1 MVSSEHSLL
10 RKIAMPATFVRH
22 FAALKDPRVE
32 RTRRHPLLS
41 LLVIA
46 LCAVVCGAEGWED
59 MEAFAKAKEDWLR
72 ERLGLALPYGIPHH
86 DTFRR
91 VFARLDPEHFRQC
104 FIAWTAALQEQ
115 TQGQVVACDG
125 KALRHSF
132 DTALGQEAIH
142 MVSAWAAASR
152 LVLGQLKVDAKTNEI
167 TALPALLSLLDIT
180 GCIVTTD
187 AMGCQKAIA
196 AQVVAQKGDYVL
208 ALKDN
213 HPRLH
218 DEVRRLFEWA
228 SGDGAEQ
235 VPSDF
240 YERRSYGHGRQ
251 EVRRCWS
258 IGDLSWL
265 DESDEPGRWQGLRSV
280 ARVEC
285 ERRIGEKVSV
295 ETRYFLCSLASD
307 ARQTLGATR
316 RHWGIENRV
325 HWVLDV
331 VFHEDACRIRRD
343 HAPEN
348 FVTLRHLAL
357 NLLRQ
362 ETATKGSVKGKR
374 KRAGW
379 DDEYLLQVLAG
390 TTI

>member
-10 RKIAMPATFVRH
+10 RKIAMSATFVRH

-72 ERLGLALPYGIPHH
+72 ERLGLALPHGIPHH

-167 TALPALLSLLDIT
+167 DRSLLAQVKRSSSREALLHL
-180 GCIVTTD
+180 
-187 AMGCQKAIA
+187 
-196 AQVVAQKGDYVL
+196 
-208 ALKDN
+208 
-213 HPRLH
+213 
-218 DEVRRLFEWA
+218 
-228 SGDGAEQ
+228 
-235 VPSDF
+235 
-240 YERRSYGHGRQ
+240 ERH
-251 EVRRCWS
+251 
-258 IGDLSWL
+258 
-265 DESDEPGRWQGLRSV
+265 
-280 ARVEC
+280 
-285 ERRIGEKVSV
+285 
-295 ETRYFLCSLASD
+295 
-307 ARQTLGATR
+307 
-316 RHWGIENRV
+316 RV
-325 HWVLDV
+325 HHGQGW
-331 VFHEDACRIRRD
+331 
-343 HAPEN
+343 EN
-348 FVTLRHLAL
+348 YQPGNQARP
-357 NLLRQ
+357 R
-362 ETATKGSVKGKR
+362 R
-374 KRAGW
+374 KR
-379 DDEYLLQVLAG
+379 
-390 TTI
+390 